1 MKSCRR
7 LAASA
12 TLVATLLVG
21 AGALTAGTASAD
33 EVPVEG
39 LSCGFAHKPPT
50 VRLGS
55 EGPAVK
61 EAQCLLGFWG
71 HLEVRHDPSGE
82 FDEETEA
89 AVREFQADRGLTAT
103 GVVGPETWD
112 ELRRGPRPR

>member
-1 MKSCRR
+1 MKSSRR

-39 LSCGFAHKPPT
+39 LSCGFEHKPT
-50 VRLGS
+50 AVRLGS
-55 EGPAVK
+55 KGAAVK

-71 HLEVRHDPSGE
+71 YLEVRHDPSGE
-82 FDEETEA
+82 FDEETES
-89 AVREFQADRGLTAT
+89 AVKEFQARRGLTAG
-103 GVVGPETWD
+103 GVVGPETWE
-112 ELRRGPRPR
+112 ELRRSPRTR